1 MKKIAVSAMVI
12 LALALAGIASAQDA
26 EKGKVELKMAA
37 EKEVAVTGADGS
49 KTVERVP
56 AEKVIPG
63 ELVIYTITFTNK
75 GDKPAENLVVKNP
88 IPEHMKYVDGS
99 AAGENCAITYSVDNV
114 KTYDVPEKLT
124 VKDSKGNTVK
134 VMPSDYTNIR
144 WTLAKPVAPESS
156 GIVSFK
162 AKLE

>member
-1 MKKIAVSAMVI
+1 MVI

-49 KTVERVP
+49 KTMERVP

-63 ELVIYTITFTNK
+63 DLVIYTITYTNK

-99 AAGENCAITYSVDNV
+99 AAGENSVITYSVDKG

-124 VKDSKGNTVK
+124 VKDAKG
-134 VMPSDYTNIR
+134 
-144 WTLAKPVAPESS
+144 
-156 GIVSFK
+156 
-162 AKLE
+162 

>member
-1 MKKIAVSAMVI
+1 MVI

-37 EKEVAVTGADGS
+37 EKEVAITGADGS
-49 KTVERVP
+49 KTMERVP

-63 ELVIYTITFTNK
+63 DLVIYTITYTNK

-99 AAGENCAITYSVDNV
+99 AAGENSAITYSVNNG

-124 VKDSKGNTVK
+124 VKDAKGNTVK
-134 VMPSDYTNIR
+134 VKPSDYTNIR
-144 WTLAKPVAPESS
+144 WTLTKPVAPESS
-156 GIVSFK
+156 GTVSFK